1 MGLELSYNDDQ
12 TPLNDEEKEGLRIVT
27 ITTTEE
33 LNEFEQQNIEEAML
47 WLVSKK
53 LKPEV
58 ILTEKFLKDL
68 HYKMYAKTWKWAG
81 EFRKTEKN
89 IGVNYWKISTELKIL
104 LDDCLFWIY
113 NKTYEPDET
122 AIRFKHRLV
131 SIHCFPNGNGRH
143 SRLIADVIIEK
154 IFKKTLFTW
163 GQSNLSNTNPIRIQY
178 IKALKTADLGNV
190 LPLILFSR
198 Q

>member
-1 MGLELSYNDDQ
+1 MGLNLSYSEGQ
-12 TPLNDEEKEGLRIVT
+12 TPLNDEERDGLRILTVT
-27 ITTTEE
+27 TIDD
-33 LNEFEQQNIEEAML
+33 LNEYEQKNIEGAML

-53 LKPEV
+53 IKPEV
-58 ILTEKFLKDL
+58 ILTEKFLKSL
-68 HYKMYAKTWKWAG
+68 HKKMYNVTWKWAG

-104 LDDCLFWIY
+104 LDDCLFWIE
-113 NKTYEPDET
+113 NETYEPDEI

-154 IFKKTLFTW
+154 IFQKSLFSW
-163 GQSNLSNTNPIRIQY
+163 GSNNLSNANPIRIQY
-178 IKALKTADLGNV
+178 IKALKTADLGNM
-190 LPLILFSR
+190 LPLINFSR